1 MLEDVGLR
9 PTFQRVKVLE
19 HIYKFRNSHPTV
31 ETIFE
36 SLHKELSVISMATV
50 YNTMN
55 AFHKKGILNAIT
67 ITGEEFRYDPNTE
80 NHHHFL
86 CLKCGK
92 IYDIDIKCPIALT
105 SKKAIDGHKIEEV
118 HGYFKGICRE
128 CRSKRLK
135 NGKSGQEGKY
145 YK

>member
-1 MLEDVGLR
+1 MLKGVGVR
-9 PTFQRVKVLE
+9 PTFQRIKVLE
-19 HIYKFRNSHPTV
+19 HIYKLRYAHPTV

-36 SLHKELSVISMATV
+36 SLHKELPVISMATV

-55 AFHKKGILNAIT
+55 AFHKKGLLNAIT

-92 IYDIDIKCPIALT
+92 IYDIDIECPIALNR
-105 SKKAIDGHKIEEV
+105 KKAIDGHKIEEV

-128 CRSKRLK
+128 CNKKSRTKKGGK
-135 NGKSGQEGKY
+135 NE
-145 YK
+145 